1 MVSIVSNIKCF
12 ECGFYFQELRLA
24 VKLVQK
30 EAAQSTN
37 QKQEEFQLEIGD
49 TECTRELIVSL
60 KRFRFYED

>member
-1 MVSIVSNIKCF
+1 MVF
-12 ECGFYFQELRLA
+12 ECEFHFQELRLA

-49 TECTRELIVSL
+49 TECTRELIVS
-60 KRFRFYED
+60 